1 MIAVITAENDNV
13 VAQKQMETDL
23 IEKNINKQI
32 GEINDKISYEKE
44 LKAAEEQKNTDAML
58 QKKMLINFQI

>member
-44 LKAAEEQKNTDAML
+44 
-58 QKKMLINFQI
+58 